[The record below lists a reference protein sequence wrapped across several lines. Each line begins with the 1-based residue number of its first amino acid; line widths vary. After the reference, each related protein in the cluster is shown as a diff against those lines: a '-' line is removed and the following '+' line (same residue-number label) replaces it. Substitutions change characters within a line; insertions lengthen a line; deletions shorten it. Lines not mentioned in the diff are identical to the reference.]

1 MPGAGFPLTFTLMLT
16 DSFGRTITYLRISLT
31 DRCNLRCVYCM
42 PADGIHWTPFADLLS
57 DDQIVHI
64 VEVAASLGIRKI
76 RLTGGEPLV
85 RPGILTLVRRIAAIP
100 GIQDLSLTTN
110 GILLENLAAPL
121 AEAGLK
127 RVNVSLDTLDKDKF
141 KRITRFGDIERVWNG
156 ILAAERAGLS
166 PLKLNAVIVR
176 GLNADELPVLARLT
190 VEHPWHVRF
199 IEIMPIGNTQEW
211 GRGFPD
217 SGTRYFSM
225 QEMHSDL
232 AVLNMAPVRSP
243 TGSETARTFRIPG
256 ALGTV
261 GFISPLG
268 EHFCQNCNRLRLTSD
283 GHLRSCLVIPE
294 EVSLRAALLN
304 GEPLE
309 QLFLQAIANK
319 PLHHNLLVSVPAGS
333 KLGMSQIGG

>member
-1 MPGAGFPLTFTLMLT
+1 MLT

-42 PADGIHWTPFADLLS
+42 PADGIRWTPSADLLG
-57 DDQIVHI
+57 DDQIVHV

-85 RPGILTLVRRIAAIP
+85 RPGILDLVRRITVIP

-141 KRITRFGDIERVWNG
+141 KRITRFGDIDLVWKG

-166 PLKLNAVIVR
+166 PVKLNAVIVR
-176 GLNADELPVLARLT
+176 GLNADELPALARLT
-190 VEHPWHVRF
+190 IDHPWHVRF
-199 IEIMPIGNTQEW
+199 IEIMPIGNMQEW
-211 GRGFPD
+211 GQDFPD
-217 SGTRYFSM
+217 SNTRYFSV
-225 QEMHSDL
+225 QEMHSNL
-232 AVLNMAPVRSP
+232 AVFNMVPVLSP
-243 TGSETARTFRIPG
+243 TGNDTARTFRIPG

-268 EHFCQNCNRLRLTSD
+268 DHFCQNCNRLRLTSD

-294 EVSLRAALLN
+294 EVSLRDALRN

-309 QLFLQAIANK
+309 RLFLQAIANK
-319 PLHHNLLVSVPAGS
+319 PLQHDLLVSVPAGS
-333 KLGMSQIGG
+333 QLGMSQIGG